1 VNHNIP
7 SIIAYPPFVIHIL
20 EGISHEHMIKYGCVW
35 KWDIPDIPSKY
46 LQKTVLIETSNG
58 FSWVPYFQTNHI
70 WIVDVWSPLSGP
82 GRSGFLWVQWCLSFP
97 TQHWLSSIGSSW
109 FFPLQMAIIC
119 HNYWSGVFRHPVV
132 WRRVNLLSD
141 WHGPLLEWS
150 LRNVRPALRMESLA
164 TRASFPCHPKLD
176 GGSWILG

>member
-1 VNHNIP
+1 VCLKMRYTWYTLQIP
-7 SIIAYPPFVIHIL
+7 PKNCFNRDKQWIQLGTLFSDKPYMDCGCMVTSVWTWPLRISLSPVMLEFPYAALTIIHWFI
-20 EGISHEHMIKYGCVW
+20 MI
-35 KWDIPDIPSKY
+35 
-46 LQKTVLIETSNG
+46 
-58 FSWVPYFQTNHI
+58 
-70 WIVDVWSPLSGP
+70 
-82 GRSGFLWVQWCLSFP
+82 
-97 TQHWLSSIGSSW
+97 
-109 FFPLQMAIIC
+109 FPLQMAIIC

-176 GGSWILG
+176 VGSWILG